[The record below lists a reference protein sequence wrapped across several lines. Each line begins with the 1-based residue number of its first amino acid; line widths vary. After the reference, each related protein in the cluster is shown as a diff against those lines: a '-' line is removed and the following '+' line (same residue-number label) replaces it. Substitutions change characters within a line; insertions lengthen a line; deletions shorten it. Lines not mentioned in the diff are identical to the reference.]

1 VAVVVEHQNLE
12 RLQVSKLQ
20 GNCAYEAAVLV
31 ELELLQTLEVAE
43 FPRNR
48 SLELVRRQSQLV
60 QVRQRT

>member
-20 GNCAYEAAVLV
+20 GNSAYEAAVLV